1 MILFTKP
8 PPRASVDVVLNWW
21 SEAEAKLAKVRR

>member
-8 PPRASVDVVLNWW
+8 PPGASVDVVLNWW